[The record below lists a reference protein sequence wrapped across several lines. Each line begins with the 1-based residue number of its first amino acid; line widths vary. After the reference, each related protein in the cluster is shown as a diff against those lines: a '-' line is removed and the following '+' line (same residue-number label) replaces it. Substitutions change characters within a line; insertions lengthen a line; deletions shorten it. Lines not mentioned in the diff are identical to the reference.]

1 MMAILSA
8 LPSMVM
14 AAGTAVALELR
25 RVTEVKAAVVEQRSA
40 AAAARAAARGVN
52 GS

>member
-1 MMAILSA
+1 MIAILSA
-8 LPSMVM
+8 LPSM
-14 AAGTAVALELR
+14 AATASTAVALELR
-25 RVTEVKAAVVEQRSA
+25 RATEMKTVVAEQRAA